1 MVVGGDSA
9 VAVALLVFWDQT
21 QAKKKKKKKVC
32 SFSACEDETHGAE
45 PLFPP
50 LGPLKARISA

>member
-21 QAKKKKKKKVC
+21 QAKKKKKKVS

>member
-9 VAVALLVFWDQT
+9 VAVALLVFWDQ
-21 QAKKKKKKKVC
+21 KKKVC